1 MPPSRPPRRRGDTIR
16 PFMCEGAVGV
26 GECRWFGT
34 LEPCAVVPG
43 ARGRTR
49 RRAVGP
55 GSAQSYPEARGRT
68 RKRAVVP
75 GGARS
80 YLKDPLRYDRAALRT
95 TARAGGTTTRLYVR
109 PRGTDDAR
117 RRSGIRSPA
126 PRAPQA
132 DGARRADQR
141 RGARGTRGT
150 QQDPCRRRCAHPQA
164 TRDEHPGPP
173 GLIRA
178 GARPGLLQ
186 RSRLPVSTA
195 EKNPEHQR
203 FLLRVPAETGPLQQN
218 RTPVRRDG
226 RPPADGTTRASA
238 LQGHDDE

>member
-43 ARGRTR
+43 SAR
-49 RRAVGP
+49 
-55 GSAQSYPEARGRT
+55 SYPEARSRT

-75 GGARS
+75 GSAQS
-80 YLKDPLRYDRAALRT
+80 YLKNPLRYDRAKLRT

-150 QQDPCRRRCAHPQA
+150 QQNPCRRQCAHPQT

-173 GLIRA
+173 RLIRA

-218 RTPVRRDG
+218 RTPVRRNG
-226 RPPADGTTRASA
+226 PPPADGTTRASA